1 MLGRVQVAIGHWVG
15 LREQFIRSLSLAT
28 EAKAESAREIHF
40 PSKCQFV
47 SVIVVYCKSVLYDG
61 AMRQFGV
68 SICIC
73 ILFVHYVALVFA
85 ICKSVLCSLV
95 Q

>member
-68 SICIC
+68 FAFT
-73 ILFVHYVALVFA
+73 FVFVFYVALVFA

>member
-1 MLGRVQVAIGHWVG
+1 MLGRLQVAIGHWVG
-15 LREQFIRSLSLAT
+15 LREQFIHSLSLAT

-73 ILFVHYVALVFA
+73 ICTL
-85 ICKSVLCSLV
+85 
-95 Q
+95 

>member
-1 MLGRVQVAIGHWVG
+1 MYKLKKDAGSSSGSHRALGGTTGTIHS
-15 LREQFIRSLSLAT
+15 FIVSSDAT

-73 ILFVHYVALVFA
+73 IL
-85 ICKSVLCSLV
+85 CCT
-95 Q
+95 